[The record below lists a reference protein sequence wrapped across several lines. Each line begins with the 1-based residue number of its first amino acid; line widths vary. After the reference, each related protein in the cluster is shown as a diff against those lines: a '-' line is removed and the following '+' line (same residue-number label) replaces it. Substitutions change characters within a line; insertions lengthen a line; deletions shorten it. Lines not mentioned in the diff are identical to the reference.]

1 MEPIMT
7 DAELTGKVVLL
18 TGAAGG
24 IGQALARGF
33 AAVGLRVGLL
43 DVHRDA
49 VEALANEI
57 GADQAIGLAVDITDP
72 QAAATAVQQVRT
84 HFGALDFLVNNAGL
98 GMSVVRADHFTR
110 VVQIE
115 DITPE
120 TFLRFMKVNM
130 CGGFFMARAAVPIFR
145 AQSCGRIINVTTS
158 LSTMIRPGFSPYG
171 PAKAAFEAWTAG
183 LAGELAGTGITVNVV
198 TPGGAT
204 DTPMVPAE
212 SGFRRTDLIRP
223 EWMVPPMLYLFSA
236 TAAHVTGRRFIAALW
251 DAALPAAE
259 AARRAGA
266 PVAWTDLATR
276 AIEPGKGSA
285 EKARPGQTTRTHAT
299 TSPASAGAQGGRPA

>member
-1 MEPIMT
+1 MT

-24 IGQALARGF
+24 IGRALARAF
-33 AAVGLRVGLL
+33 AAAGLRIALVDVDRDAVTALAHDIGAAQAVGLPT
-43 DVHRDA
+43 DV
-49 VEALANEI
+49 
-57 GADQAIGLAVDITDP
+57 TDP
-72 QAAATAVQQVRT
+72 DAAAAAVHQAHA

-98 GMSVVRADHFTR
+98 GMGVVRNDHFTR
-110 VVQIE
+110 IVQIE

-120 TFLRFMKVNM
+120 TFLRVLKVNM
-130 CGGFFMARAAVPIFR
+130 CGGFFMARAAVPLFR
-145 AQSCGRIINVTTS
+145 AQRFGRIVNVTTS

-183 LAGELAGTGITVNVV
+183 LAGELDGTGITVNVV

-212 SGFRRTDLIRP
+212 SGFHRADLIRP
-223 EWMVPPMLYLFSA
+223 EWMAPPMLYLFSPAA
-236 TAAHVTGRRFIAALW
+236 THVTGRRFLAALW
-251 DAALPAAE
+251 DSKLLPEE

-266 PVAWTDLATR
+266 PAAWRDLATH
-276 AIEPGKGSA
+276 AIEPGKAPLIRTTTPSA
-285 EKARPGQTTRTHAT
+285 ST
-299 TSPASAGAQGGRPA
+299 GAQGSEPA